1 MNAVD
6 VCKMI
11 YDVFANTGEC
21 ISALGNC
28 EVCKYHRTCDIVN
41 IAYIMV
47 LDGEYY
53 G

>member
-1 MNAVD
+1 MNAVEI
-6 VCKMI
+6 CKMI
-11 YDVFANTGEC
+11 YDIFANTGEC

-28 EVCKYHRTCDIVN
+28 KVCKYRMTCDIVN